1 VEEAGE
7 EPAESVTPELS
18 LGLARRAATNED
30 AAVIVSWFPTR
41 RDAVWWGGPTVS
53 DPLTAEWLVAQFA
66 SGPFWVWTDRDNVIQ
81 AMAGLKAMADGTA
94 YLNRFAIAPAMR
106 GKGLSARLM
115 AELIAIARERG
126 DTAMSL
132 WVYGSNR
139 IARRVYER
147 LGFAT
152 VGARDAGEDASGV
165 SINMRLDFAQ
175 AGLA

>member
-1 VEEAGE
+1 M
-7 EPAESVTPELS
+7 TPPL
-18 LGLARRAATNED
+18 RRRDATDAD
-30 AAVIVSWFPTR
+30 AAIIVGWFPTR

-53 DPLTAEWLVAQFA
+53 DPLTAEWLIAQFP
-66 SGPFWVWTDRDNVIQ
+66 SGAFWVWTNRDNVIQ

-106 GKGLSARLM
+106 GNGLSARLM

-139 IARRVYER
+139 IARRVYDR
-147 LGFAT
+147 LGFRIVAQREAT
-152 VGARDAGEDASGV
+152 EDASGV
-165 SINMRLDFAQ
+165 SINMRLEFA
-175 AGLA
+175 